1 MPGHP
6 PARHP
11 ARPQA
16 GLGLVSGV
24 LALVAVGIVLAAAA
38 RALPVLMEYRAVSD
52 AVRQAAQAE
61 NATAARTRFERL
73 SQVEGIQS
81 LTASD
86 LQIDGAPG
94 GLRVAFA
101 YQREGPLAG
110 PVFLTFKL
118 HGSAP

>member
-1 MPGHP
+1 M
-6 PARHP
+6 
-11 ARPQA
+11 
-16 GLGLVSGV
+16 GLVSGV
-24 LALVAVGIVLAAAA
+24 LVLVAFGIVLAAAA

-61 NATAARTRFERL
+61 NAVAARARFERL

-81 LTASD
+81 LAASD
-86 LQIDGAPG
+86 LQIEGAPG

-101 YQREGPLAG
+101 YQREVPLAG

-118 HGSAP
+118 NGSAP